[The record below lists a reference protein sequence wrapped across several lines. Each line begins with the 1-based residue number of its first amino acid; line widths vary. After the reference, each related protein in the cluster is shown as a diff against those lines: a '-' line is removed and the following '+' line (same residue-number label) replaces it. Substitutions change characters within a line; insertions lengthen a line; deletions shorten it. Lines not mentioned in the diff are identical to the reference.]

1 MDSKTRIT
9 EITEQSTQDLFGR
22 YAALGVDDKLALL
35 YYIYEGMGGS
45 ITPAAPRAADPE
57 LAEPLVTALFDWSA
71 EDQLEAMR
79 AVVRGDDTEISQR
92 YGGLSANNQLLV
104 WYGWAKAMGKQI
116 VDMPSD
122 YDAAGPLQDLLGELK
137 AMEFEAQ
144 ISFLR
149 EAAAQMGFSSVTAPP
164 PLAETG
170 VTDSL

>member
-1 MDSKTRIT
+1 MASETRTT
-9 EITEQSTQDLFGR
+9 EINQQATQDLFGR

-35 YYIYEGMGGS
+35 YYRCEGMGGS
-45 ITPAAPRAADPE
+45 ITPAAPQAADPE
-57 LAEPLVTALFDWSA
+57 LAEPLVTALYDLS
-71 EDQLEAMR
+71 EDDQLEAMR

-104 WYGWAKAMGKQI
+104 WYGWAQAMGKQI

-122 YDAAGPLQDLLGELK
+122 YQADGPLQDILSEIKG
-137 AMEFEAQ
+137 MEFQSQ
-144 ISFLR
+144 ISVLR
-149 EAAAQMGFSSVTAPP
+149 EAASQMGFSSVTAPP